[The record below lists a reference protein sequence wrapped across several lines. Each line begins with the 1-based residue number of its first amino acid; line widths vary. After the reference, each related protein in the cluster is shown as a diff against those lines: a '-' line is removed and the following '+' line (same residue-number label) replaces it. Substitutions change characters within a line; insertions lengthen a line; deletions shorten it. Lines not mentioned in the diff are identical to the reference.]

1 MLKQQLL
8 RQTSHR
14 RLRAKYTSR
23 TNLPVYDKRDFV
35 LRRPCGAGLLLKVK
49 GGQMR
54 GFTFTRQTKLHDVC
68 GRIHYISSHEE
79 QEHLYA
85 PYETNP
91 APFWDDLAR
100 ECQTEFKRSG
110 AHGRCIEARELII
123 ALPKSLQ
130 QFNPSELL
138 KHFTEEFKKE
148 YGVECSS
155 ALHHNPRK
163 TNYHIHLI
171 YSERTLLDNPAKKTA
186 GRNLFF
192 NAAGK
197 RVRTKTEILDED
209 GGLLPGC
216 RIVPK
221 GEVYE
226 QRMFSEKDDYF
237 KSKTFVR
244 DVKHHYTEIMNRLSM
259 PNEKL
264 KVFNPDS
271 PYLATKKIGKHN
283 PHEKEIREDN
293 RARDEWNRQVNVN
306 LKYGMPEESMKIM
319 KQTEIIEPLK
329 ESIAAPESGRSA
341 FRQIVLRAAAT
352 ARNCIRQ
359 FYPANQQEKKSMLDS
374 LKEFIALC
382 RAPERTRTIEERKG
396 QER

>member
-1 MLKQQLL
+1 
-8 RQTSHR
+8 
-14 RLRAKYTSR
+14 
-23 TNLPVYDKRDFV
+23 
-35 LRRPCGAGLLLKVK
+35 
-49 GGQMR
+49 MR
-54 GFTFTRQTKLHDVC
+54 GFTFIRQTKLHDVC
-68 GRIHYISSHEE
+68 GRIRYISSHEE

-85 PYETNP
+85 VYETNVS
-91 APFWDDLAR
+91 PFWDNLAR
-100 ECQTEFKRSG
+100 ECQAEFRKSG
-110 AHGRCIEARELII
+110 APGRCIEARELII

-130 QFNPSELL
+130 QFNPNELL
-138 KHFTEEFKKE
+138 KYFTEEFKRK

-171 YSERTLLDNPAKKTA
+171 YSERTLLDNPVKKTA
-186 GRNLFF
+186 GRNLFI
-192 NAAGK
+192 NASGK
-197 RVRTKTEILDED
+197 RVRTRKEILDED

-226 QRMFSEKDDYF
+226 QKMFSGKDNYF
-237 KSKTFVR
+237 KSRGFVR
-244 DVKHHYTEIMNRLSM
+244 DVKLYYTEIMNRLSM

-271 PYLATKKIGKHN
+271 PYLATRKIGKHN

-293 RARDEWNRQVNVN
+293 RVRDEWNRQVDVN

-319 KQTEIIEPLK
+319 KQTEIIEPVK
-329 ESIAAPESGRSA
+329 ESMISPENNRPA

-359 FYPANQQEKKSMLDS
+359 FYPANQEERKSMLDS
-374 LKEFIALC
+374 LKEFFEFC
-382 RAPERTRTIEERKG
+382 RAPERNRTIKERKG